1 MTSNTDG
8 NSIKVLLASLLAFY
22 SRLSALILN
31 HRMTSY
37 RKGDSALLDKQILAA
52 LYDIVE
58 KTPAPETPDH
68 PAGGTGSAAQ
78 ADAVI
83 SDVSN
88 RDAAING
95 RHLASS
101 ETPQKEL
108 SNRLHATLSRTPG
121 AIHLGEKLSVSAWDH
136 IHTSLR
142 YVREKNASLAKMHA
156 DLANEALQQA
166 SHYMTD
172 EEYIELKVSV
182 LEELQKLRG

>member
-8 NSIKVLLASLLAFY
+8 NSIKVLLASLLGLY

-31 HRMTSY
+31 QRMTSY

-68 PAGGTGSAAQ
+68 QVSGGGSAAQ
-78 ADAVI
+78 ADKVI

-88 RDAAING
+88 RDVAIKA
-95 RHLASS
+95 RHVTSS
-101 ETPQKEL
+101 ETPQKGP
-108 SNRLHATLSRTPG
+108 SNRLHATLSRMPSS
-121 AIHLGEKLSVSAWDH
+121 IHLGEKLSVSAWDH
-136 IHTSLR
+136 IRTSLR
-142 YVREKNASLAKMHA
+142 YVHEKNVGLAKMHA
-156 DLANEALQQA
+156 DLANEALKQA

-182 LEELQKLRG
+182 LEELQKLSG